1 MRFRKGRL
9 AACVLIGLVIMM
21 PVSVLGSQSSDDDC
35 VKEWTMLVFWC
46 ADNNLEFCTEF
57 AMDAWER
64 ALTSNDEVNVI
75 AMVDLLSVNG
85 TWIYE
90 VEGEDSRVVKEYPE
104 LNTSDPAVLKMFV
117 EYGMET
123 YPSEKTLLVVQDHG
137 FGWRGMC
144 KDETNGSSLM
154 SVDGLANAL
163 VEVKDARDGKGVDLL
178 AFDACSM
185 STIEVAYEFRN
196 AVSYLV
202 SSQTVVPYDGLPYM
216 MTVSDMVADPD
227 MSPEE
232 LAADIVEDYVEYY
245 SDRWNY
251 EHIYSYSQD
260 YSTVAALNMSHM
272 QEVGDA
278 FIDFTEVLSSEMDK
292 HLSHV
297 MSARMDAT
305 IGNWANIGGWEWQPD
320 LGVFMEDLV
329 GVISPELDATIEDFF
344 GALDA
349 AMVLEAHSDRYD
361 GRVHGLNV
369 YFPPSQSM
377 YDSCAYWWAK
387 MFVYH
392 ESNLDIV
399 SESRWYECLMKYY
412 GTI

>member
-1 MRFRKGRL
+1 MF
-9 AACVLIGLVIMM
+9 IGLLIMM
-21 PVSVLGSQSSDDDC
+21 PVSVLGLPQANDDD

-64 ALTSNDEVNVI
+64 SLTSNEEVNVV
-75 AMVDLLSVNG
+75 AMVDLLSVEG

-90 VEGEDSRVVKEYPE
+90 VKDGDSKVVKEYPE

-117 EYGMET
+117 NYGLDM

-137 FGWRGMC
+137 YGWRGMC

-163 VEVKDARDGKGVDLL
+163 LDVKNDRDGKGVDIL

-185 STIEVAYEFRN
+185 STIEVAYEFRD

-202 SSQTVVPYDGLPYM
+202 ASQTVVPYDGLPYM
-216 MTVSDMVADPD
+216 MTVSDMVAYPE

-245 SDRWNY
+245 SDKQAY
-251 EHIYSYSQD
+251 EHIYSYNQD
-260 YSTVAALNMSHM
+260 FSTVAALNMSYM
-272 QEVGDA
+272 GDVGDA
-278 FIDFTEVLSSEMDK
+278 FITFTEVLSSEMDK
-292 HLSHV
+292 HLKHV

-305 IGNWANIGGWEWQPD
+305 LGIWANIGGWEWQPD

-329 GVISPELDATIEDFF
+329 GVISPELDAAIEDYFE
-344 GALDA
+344 ALDD

-361 GRVHGLNV
+361 DKVHGLNV
-369 YFPPSQSM
+369 FFPPSQSM
-377 YDSCAYWWAK
+377 YDSCAYWWA
-387 MFVYH
+387 MQFVYH

-399 SESRWYECLMKYY
+399 SESQWYQCLMTYY
-412 GTI
+412 GTV

>member
-1 MRFRKGRL
+1 
-9 AACVLIGLVIMM
+9 
-21 PVSVLGSQSSDDDC
+21 
-35 VKEWTMLVFWC
+35 
-46 ADNNLEFCTEF
+46 
-57 AMDAWER
+57 
-64 ALTSNDEVNVI
+64 
-75 AMVDLLSVNG
+75 
-85 TWIYE
+85 
-90 VEGEDSRVVKEYPE
+90 
-104 LNTSDPAVLKMFV
+104 
-117 EYGMET
+117 
-123 YPSEKTLLVVQDHG
+123 
-137 FGWRGMC
+137 
-144 KDETNGSSLM
+144 
-154 SVDGLANAL
+154 
-163 VEVKDARDGKGVDLL
+163 
-178 AFDACSM
+178 
-185 STIEVAYEFRN
+185 
-196 AVSYLV
+196 
-202 SSQTVVPYDGLPYM
+202 PYDGLPYM

-245 SDRWNY
+245 SDKWNY

-329 GVISPELDATIEDFF
+329 GVVSPELDATIEDFF